1 MDNFTPLKTKNK
13 KKKANKFLIIG
24 NLLLVIIVAGI
35 GFFYYNNTLITT
47 QQKAQTAAEKRA
59 EDKRKKEYIE
69 SGQQEADREAK
80 KKKEQ
85 EERRLKE
92 EEIGPGGGCPG
103 GYETCEVT
111 DTSGRGH
118 RFCLDETKKKGCYNE
133 AVERGITVKTGG
145 GVTGIPGGW
154 RCVEGKGKIPYVKG
168 QPCVAYNSVETISNG
183 QVPNC
188 FCGIIQIDDSSGGGT
203 YESKCGCN
211 KEELAQIQSSSTST
225 PIPTATPIISNTPTM
240 TPIISNTPTAT
251 PIISNTPT
259 VTPLISNTPT
269 VTPLISNTPTVTPL
283 ISNTPG
289 PSATPTEI
297 ILAKTSIS
305 PTVVKLLQTGVVK
318 SFMYLIPAIIMLVG
332 LIL

>member
-35 GFFYYNNTLITT
+35 GFFYYNNTLITIR
-47 QQKAQTAAEKRA
+47 QKAQTVAEKKA
-59 EDKRKKEYIE
+59 EEARKKEYEE
-69 SGQQEADREAK
+69 SGKKDADREAK

-85 EERRLKE
+85 EARRLE
-92 EEIGPGGGCPG
+92 QEEIGGGGCPG
-103 GYETCEVT
+103 GYTQCDVQDTGGT
-111 DTSGRGH
+111 DH
-118 RFCLDETKKKGCYNE
+118 RFCLDETKKTGCYNE

-145 GVTGIPGGW
+145 GVSTSVGGW
-154 RCVEGKGKIPYVKG
+154 RCVVGLGRDRPYVAG
-168 QPCVAYNSVETISNG
+168 QPCVDYNSVETIGNTK
-183 QVPNC
+183 VPNC
-188 FCGIIQIDDSSGGGT
+188 FCGIIQIDNSSGGGT
-203 YESKCGCN
+203 YESECGCN
-211 KEELAQIQSSSTST
+211 KEELAQIQSSSIST
-225 PIPTATPIISNTPTM
+225 PTATPIISNTSTPTR
-240 TPIISNTPTAT
+240 TPTPTAT
-251 PIISNTPT
+251 PVISNTPT

-297 ILAKTSIS
+297 ILAKISTS
-305 PTVVKLLQTGVVK
+305 PTVVKLLQTAVLK
-318 SFMYLIPAIIMLVG
+318 PFMYLIPVIIMLVG